1 MKKPR
6 KAKLITPFFML
17 LAGAITSI
25 VMFSRGVDFLTM
37 LVTLLIVLLIFYFI
51 GDVIRYIYEA
61 VQPRVISMDELYYFV
76 DENGHVIERTADEE
90 EQQSE
95 ESTEEEETKKDEAE
109 ESEAQEETFTEDSF
123 EDDDEYSE
131 EDLAE
136 EM

>member
-1 MKKPR
+1 MRKPR

-25 VMFSRGVDFLTM
+25 VLVARGVDFLTM
-37 LVTLLIVLLIFYFI
+37 LITLLIVILIFYVI

-61 VQPRVISMDELYYFV
+61 VQPRVISMDELYFFV
-76 DENGHVIERTADEE
+76 DENGHVVERQAEE
-90 EQQSE
+90 EQQDEETSE
-95 ESTEEEETKKDEAE
+95 EEASLTDEVKEASVDEAN
-109 ESEAQEETFTEDSF
+109 FTEDDF
-123 EDDDEYSE
+123 VGDDEYSE